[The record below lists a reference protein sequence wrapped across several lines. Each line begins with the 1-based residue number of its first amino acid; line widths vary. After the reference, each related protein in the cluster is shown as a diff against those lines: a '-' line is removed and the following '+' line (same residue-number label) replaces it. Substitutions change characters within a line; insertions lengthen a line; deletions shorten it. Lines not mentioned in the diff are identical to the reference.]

1 MTRAE
6 TLAKTVA
13 MANAWLVRELENA
26 EILMLDLGATPKEI
40 AAALGP
46 GGWSRTMLERDRDTQ
61 IREVE
66 RWLAGNDET
75 RH

>member
-6 TLAKTVA
+6 TLSKTVA
-13 MANAWLVRELENA
+13 LANAWLARELENA
-26 EILMLDLGATPKEI
+26 EILMLDLGATPEEI

-46 GGWSRTMLERDRDTQ
+46 GGWSRAMLERDRDSQ
-61 IREVE
+61 IAEVE
-66 RWLAGNDET
+66 RWLSGNDGT